1 VSKMTSVLKT
11 HYAARS
17 HINDS
22 PIASASRCAMTAHR
36 RKKAEMEQAKSA
48 KARPQP
54 KLTQAVSQS
63 VQPSPQQHLQ
73 HPHVHTHQH
82 PPTGGTNALLFSPA
96 YILPH
101 SDEHKAGA
109 DEDQIMRPAEV
120 TPDHPSHEHTFSVS
134 DVTAI
139 SVDSTDTSDAS
150 SVSSVSA
157 NSSSCV
163 VAVVE
168 DTSETEDQE
177 MAVAE
182 EDFDPFLFIKNL
194 LPLPTE
200 LRNRKFSLPK
210 KTRASPRISLVL
222 DLDETLVHCSVQPID
237 NWKLKF
243 SVKFNGCNYEVYVRT
258 RPYLEEF
265 LEKVSQWFEI
275 IVFTASQRVYADK
288 LLNILDPERKYIK
301 YRVFRESCVCVDGNY
316 LKDLTVL
323 GRDLAQVAIIDN
335 SPQAFGYQLNN
346 GIPIE
351 SWFDD
356 LEDRELLNLL
366 PFLQELKEVNDV
378 RPHIQ
383 QRFRLQEY
391 VNSL

>member
-1 VSKMTSVLKT
+1 MASVVKT
-11 HYAARS
+11 PNVARS
-17 HINDS
+17 HVNDS
-22 PIASASRCAMTAHR
+22 PIASASRCAMAAHR

-48 KARPQP
+48 KARPQMKP
-54 KLTQAVSQS
+54 PTSQAV
-63 VQPSPQQHLQ
+63 VAPSLHLQ
-73 HPHVHTHQH
+73 HPHVHAYQH

-101 SDEHKAGA
+101 SDEHKSFA
-109 DEDQIMRPAEV
+109 DEDQIMRPVEV
-120 TPDHPSHEHTFSVS
+120 GPDHASRHERSSSVS
-134 DVTAI
+134 NITGV
-139 SVDSTDTSDAS
+139 SVESTDTSDTS

-163 VAVVE
+163 VPAVE

-194 LPLPTE
+194 PPLPTE

-258 RPYLEEF
+258 RPFLEEF

-323 GRDLAQVAIIDN
+323 GRDLAQVAIVDN

-356 LEDRELLNLL
+356 LEDRELLDLL
-366 PFLQELKEVNDV
+366 PFLQQLKEVNDV